1 MPNPIIKK
9 EAEKEYLPLAEEVLL
24 VFVAGEEESLFSK
37 TVSSDRS
44 ISI

>member
-9 EAEKEYLPLAEEVLL
+9 EAEKEYLPLAEEV
-24 VFVAGEEESLFSK
+24 VFVAGEEESLVSK